1 MGECEMERKFQD
13 KDYFSLNNLGRLSE
27 VDAHLSYVEGIV
39 KKYSEKNFA
48 WTDVQQQIDFIRRK
62 KNDKK
67 LNISV
72 IGEFSTGKSTFIN
85 ALLRKELLVSSALQ
99 GTTVASTVI
108 DYSDRHKI
116 ILEYLNGRSEKLYYN
131 SFGELRKGLSHFTTN
146 SSIAKQLKAVN
157 VFLPADILKNDFR
170 IIDTPGTNVTEAW
183 HEDVTVR
190 ALKEKSDLS
199 IILTSAERPVP
210 DTMLSFVRKNLE
222 SILPQCVFVV
232 TKLDTLRARERKQ
245 QLAYVK
251 MKLEGELDI
260 QEAVALP
267 YVSPMVLCSEK
278 SAYDTSTDDVTA
290 ETKRR
295 ICIVGGFGVG
305 KKGLVEALLKGKL
318 PDCFMRGASV
328 ADIFAVPVF
337 KFAYAPEPVVKVKLK
352 EPARD
357 GDFLKCCPSSL
368 ADMIKKC
375 HGVNL
380 PVIEV
385 KYEEFCDLMQNLK
398 PYQDMSRDLS
408 YGFFTMAAVYLPLD
422 CLKNE
427 YEITVCNRLEESSK
441 VADEGK
447 AAQAAATD
455 MIMLLNATSTWS
467 SEEKNFIQRCCN
479 DGCGEK
485 LIFAINRMDKVSQ
498 YDIARIKDYCR
509 KQADTFAVLDSPIC
523 YISTDSEKFGI
534 SSLLDELAK
543 KGSWEDLDADG
554 DLEQVDV
561 DDALLA
567 MSLETEQK
575 LIQHTANQRTLAVTK
590 KLTQLI
596 DDTYQS
602 VSGQME
608 QISKDYE
615 RRLELLN
622 RSRQADLSM
631 FVRKEKG
638 ERLQCFDVVAKDLS
652 DKAEQSAYAN
662 ADAAC
667 AAVIGNLDDKDTT
680 EKLKSYIDSS
690 LSNDCRK
697 QAENLISQTD
707 FYYGRI
713 QIMFRDEMKTFH
725 DSFQKIYN
733 SLDIIPLDMSHAKY
747 NFPQKGAIETA
758 DIASTANY
766 IASQLSRENTA
777 FLGKTAAGA
786 AIGTA
791 IAPGIGTVVG
801 GAIGFVLGCASVDKS
816 QDQARQVCKDKL
828 KPQLTN
834 YYHGIAEKVVSAVDK
849 YIRQMRSCLSD
860 EIDEYLTRYRS
871 EVDRQIAME
880 NSRRFAINTQ
890 ISDLQADMTG
900 IQNHKKQL
908 DSVIVQLNN
917 FGRKE

>member
-1 MGECEMERKFQD
+1 MERKFQD

-27 VDAHLSYVEGIV
+27 IDAHLSYAEGIV
-39 KKYSEKNFA
+39 KKYSEKNLA
-48 WTDVQQQIDFIRRK
+48 WTDVRQQIDFIRKK

-116 ILEYLNGRSEKLYYN
+116 TLEYLNGCSETLDYN
-131 SFGELRKGLSHFTTN
+131 SFGELRQGLSHFTTN

-190 ALKEKSDLS
+190 ALREKSDLS
-199 IILTSAERPVP
+199 IILTSAEKPVP

-222 SILPQCVFVV
+222 FILPQCVFVV
-232 TKLDTLRARERKQ
+232 TKLDMLRARERKQ

-267 YVSPMVLCSEK
+267 YVSPMVLCSEGDNTP
-278 SAYDTSTDDVTA
+278 ADDVTA
-290 ETKRR
+290 EAKRR
-295 ICIVGGFGVG
+295 ICIVGGFGVD

-318 PDCFMRGASV
+318 PDCFMRGAGT
-328 ADIFAVPVF
+328 ADIFAAPIFQFV
-337 KFAYAPEPVVKVKLK
+337 YAQEPVVRIKLK

-357 GDFLKCCPSSL
+357 SDFLKYCPSGL
-368 ADMIKKC
+368 ADIINKY

-380 PVIEV
+380 PEIEV
-385 KYEEFCDLMQNLK
+385 KYEKFCDLMQNLK
-398 PYQDMSRDLS
+398 PYQDMSQDLS
-408 YGFFTMAAVYLPLD
+408 YGFFSAVSVYLPLD

-427 YEITVCNRLEESSK
+427 YDITVCNRLAESSK
-441 VADEGK
+441 AADEGK
-447 AAQAAATD
+447 AARDAATD
-455 MIMLLNATSTWS
+455 IIMLLNATSVWS
-467 SEEKNFIQRCCN
+467 NEEKNFMLHCRA

-485 LIFAINRMDKVSQ
+485 FIFAINRMDKISQ
-498 YDIARIKDYCR
+498 GNIPRIEHYC
-509 KQADTFAVLDSPIC
+509 KVQVNSFAAPDAPIC
-523 YISTDSEKFGI
+523 YISTDSEKIGI
-534 SSLLDELAK
+534 SSLLDELAERAVD
-543 KGSWEDLDADG
+543 SHFDVDRDF
-554 DLEQVDV
+554 EQVDV

-567 MSLETEQK
+567 MSLDTEQK
-575 LIQHTANQRTLAVTK
+575 LIQYTANQRTLAVTK

-638 ERLQCFDVVAKDLS
+638 ERLQCFDIVTKDTS
-652 DKAEQSAYAN
+652 EGAEQVIYASVE
-662 ADAAC
+662 AAC
-667 AAVIGNLDDKDTT
+667 ANVIRNLDDKDTT
-680 EKLKSYIDSS
+680 DKLKDYIDSS
-690 LSNDCRK
+690 LSGDCRK
-697 QAENLISQTD
+697 QAENVIFITKSYCEEVQD
-707 FYYGRI
+707 I
-713 QIMFRDEMKTFH
+713 FRDEMKTFH
-725 DSFQKIYN
+725 NSFQKIYK
-733 SLDIIPLDMSHAKY
+733 SLDIIPLDMSHSKY
-747 NFPQKGAIETA
+747 NFPQMVAIETA

-766 IASQLSRENTA
+766 IASQLSSENTA
-777 FLGKTAAGA
+777 FLGGAAAGA

-791 IAPGIGTVVG
+791 VVPVVG
-801 GAIGFVLGCASVDKS
+801 TIIGGVIGAFIGAPSAESIAKT
-816 QDQARQVCKDKL
+816 RQGCKDKL

-834 YYHGIAEKVVSAVDK
+834 YYHGVAEKVISAVNK

-871 EVDRQIAME
+871 EVDRQIAVE
-880 NSRRFAINTQ
+880 NSRRSAINTQ
-890 ISDLQADMTG
+890 ISELKADMAG

-908 DSVIVQLNN
+908 DSVIAQLNN